1 MVIALRLMAQDRLNH
16 WIYGFV
22 NTSVMW
28 TIRLSRMSLS
38 WPQSGSQSLWANSSM
53 FLQKGLML
61 SNSSGL
67 FCYRSQFILSL
78 WNKILLSLILS
89 SKSCLI
95 WFFIGVGFFSSAF
108 FSLFILVWCFMNSS
122 EQIEKWVN
130 TIRVASETQW
140 GWIVLRDAVSFHFVK
155 LSPTLVTFAL
165 LAMGESQSGLWIL

>member
-22 NTSVMW
+22 YASVIW
-28 TIRLSRMSLS
+28 TVHLSRMSLS

-53 FLQKGLML
+53 FWQKGLML
-61 SNSSGL
+61 SDSSGL
-67 FCYRSQFILSL
+67 LCYRSQFIVSL
-78 WNKILLSLILS
+78 WNKILLSLNLS

-95 WFFIGVGFFSSAF
+95 WFFIRVGFFPLLF

-130 TIRVASETQW
+130 AIREASKTQW
-140 GWIVLRDAVSFHFVK
+140 GWIVLRDAVSFHFVR

-165 LAMGESQSGLWIL
+165 LAMGEPQSGLWNP